1 MQQPQSTDHT
11 AVPLAGASVIPAVQL
26 QQNDQGAPMPRPGS
40 ITPSGNVSQPIGQP
54 QSPARPQ
61 TPIAQAPLRES
72 TRRFLKPIIGRDPA
86 DVPVYRGAA
95 ADQLAARYAADA
107 LTDGAAVVLAADE
120 SETTPRALGV
130 LAHELA
136 HVEQAARFV
145 APHTAT
151 ERAALE
157 RAARHVEA
165 QAVRQARAEREQVWQ
180 ASPAAPP
187 VAARPVAAV
196 PAARPQAG
204 QPAPS
209 EQWNGLPAPWEPL
222 PDDVFAPETR
232 ATPAA
237 QRSPS
242 PAPVA
247 AHTQA
252 ALPGAARPGAS
263 PELMLAEHSR
273 IQPSESATEPA
284 QQEAPPAPEPDL
296 DLLARQVY
304 QVIKQR
310 LAAERR
316 RGRS

>member
-1 MQQPQSTDHT
+1 MP
-11 AVPLAGASVIPAVQL
+11 IP
-26 QQNDQGAPMPRPGS
+26 GP
-40 ITPSGNVSQPIGQP
+40 ITPSGDVSRQAGQP
-54 QSPARPQ
+54 QPRPQ

-86 DVPVYRGAA
+86 DVRVYRGAA

-107 LTDGAAVVLAADE
+107 LTDGASVVLAADE
-120 SETTPRALGV
+120 SETTPRALGL

-145 APHTAT
+145 APQTAT
-151 ERAALE
+151 ERNTLE
-157 RAARHVEA
+157 REARHVEV
-165 QAVRQARAEREQVWQ
+165 QAVHQARAEREQQWQ
-180 ASPAAPP
+180 ASPASSP
-187 VAARPVAAV
+187 VVARPVAAV
-196 PAARPQAG
+196 PPARPRSS
-204 QPAPS
+204 QPAPG

-237 QRSPS
+237 QHSSS

-247 AHTQA
+247 AHSQ
-252 ALPGAARPGAS
+252 AARPGAAHPGAS
-263 PELMLAEHSR
+263 GEPMLAEHSR
-273 IQPSESATEPA
+273 IQPSESAAEPVS
-284 QQEAPPAPEPDL
+284 QDAPPAPEPDL
-296 DLLARQVY
+296 DALARQVY